1 MIDLLTVLPGFELI
15 ERTSSTV
22 RVQHVVQ
29 LSLAPAFLLAGIGAV
44 MNVMTNRLLWV
55 ANKIE
60 RILAADERGEA
71 GDQLKEIPALEAR
84 RILAQRAV
92 MLSTAAAFTISIV
105 ILLLF
110 ISAFVYTPLGTL
122 VALTWVI
129 TMGLLMAGLAY
140 FLLETRTAA
149 NRNLERMK
157 ERQFGPRDNEAG
169 DDSSQK

>member
-1 MIDLLTVLPGFELI
+1 MCRARPRRFIQPLSHRISFPFHSISLFPHGCVLLLHAI
-15 ERTSSTV
+15 
-22 RVQHVVQ
+22 
-29 LSLAPAFLLAGIGAV
+29 
-44 MNVMTNRLLWV
+44 
-55 ANKIE
+55 
-60 RILAADERGEA
+60 AASISEGSGSVCA
-71 GDQLKEIPALEAR
+71 ASNGEAR

-149 NRNLERMK
+149 NPAALGAPAVPGGGFAAPC
-157 ERQFGPRDNEAG
+157 RQKRCW
-169 DDSSQK
+169 